1 MKPEVAAAVLNELRD
16 IRYSVYKDAESF
28 DEGVAKLEYVG
39 QTLSGKLGV
48 GLSSYEDEILG
59 LAGQAV
65 SSQDAKRLRELFRK
79 VKDARNDS
87 VHSGAFIRHHSLSL
101 VALALL
107 LEEAIT
113 NYAQV
118 ASDLMVRNPITAE
131 LWHNLAMVRR
141 EMLTHSF
148 SYVPVFVEAK
158 WKLISDLNVIKCLNQ
173 ESIGKRKGLLGKTLE
188 TLISNHDL
196 ALEDAPTACDQAL
209 ISDLKQKIT
218 HLPIL
223 VVDQDQHLL
232 GILSA
237 FDLL

>member
-28 DEGVAKLEYVG
+28 DEGVANLEYVG
-39 QTLSGKLGV
+39 QILAGKLGV
-48 GLSSYEDEILG
+48 GLSAYEDEILG
-59 LAGQAV
+59 LAGQAA
-65 SSQDAKRLRELFRK
+65 SSPDAKRLRELFRK

-101 VALALL
+101 VSLVLL

-113 NYAQV
+113 NNSQI
-118 ASDLMVRNPITAE
+118 ASDLMVGNPMTAE

-148 SYVPVFVEAK
+148 SYLPVFVEAK

-173 ESIGKRKGLLGKTLE
+173 ESAGKRKGLLGTTLE

-196 ALEDAPTACDQAL
+196 ALEDAPTASDRAL

-218 HLPIL
+218 YLPIL

>member
-1 MKPEVAAAVLNELRD
+1 MKPEIAAAILNELRD

-39 QTLSGKLGV
+39 QILSGKLGV

-59 LAGQAV
+59 LAAQAP
-65 SSQDAKRLRELFRK
+65 SSPDAKRLRELFRK

-101 VALALL
+101 VSLSLL

-113 NYAQV
+113 NDSKI
-118 ASDLMVRNPITAE
+118 ASDLMVSNPITAE

-141 EMLTHSF
+141 NMLTHSF
-148 SYVPVFVEAK
+148 SYLPVLVEAK

-173 ESIGKRKGLLGKTLE
+173 ESVGKRKGLLGKTIEELVR
-188 TLISNHDL
+188 NGDL
-196 ALEDAPTACDQAL
+196 ALEEAPTASDQAS
-209 ISDLKQKIT
+209 ISDLKQNIT

-223 VVDQDQHLL
+223 IVDQQDHLL
-232 GILSA
+232 GIISA

>member
-1 MKPEVAAAVLNELRD
+1 MKPEVAAALLNKLRD
-16 IRYSVYKDAESF
+16 IRYAVYKDGESF
-28 DEGVAKLEYVG
+28 DEGVANLEYVG
-39 QTLSGKLGV
+39 QILSGKLGV
-48 GLSSYEDEILG
+48 GLSAYEDEILG
-59 LAGQAV
+59 LAGQAA

-101 VALALL
+101 VSLVLL

-113 NYAQV
+113 NNSQI
-118 ASDLMVRNPITAE
+118 ASDLMVTNPMTAE

-148 SYVPVFVEAK
+148 SYVPLFDGTN

-173 ESIGKRKGLLGKTLE
+173 ESIGKRKGLLGTTLE
-188 TLISNHDL
+188 ALISNHDL
-196 ALEDAPTACDQAL
+196 ALEDAPTANDQAL

-223 VVDQDQHLL
+223 IVDKQKHLL
-232 GILSA
+232 GVISA

>member
-1 MKPEVAAAVLNELRD
+1 MKPEVAAALLNKLRD
-16 IRYSVYKDAESF
+16 IRYAVYKDAESF
-28 DEGVAKLEYVG
+28 DEGVANLEYVG
-39 QTLSGKLGV
+39 QILSGKLGV
-48 GLSSYEDEILG
+48 GLSAYEDEILG
-59 LAGQAV
+59 LAGQAA
-65 SSQDAKRLRELFRK
+65 SSPDAKRLKELFRK

-118 ASDLMVRNPITAE
+118 ASDLMVRNHITAE

-148 SYVPVFVEAK
+148 SYVPLFDGTN
-158 WKLISDLNVIKCLNQ
+158 WKLISDLSVIKCLNQ
-173 ESIGKRKGLLGKTLE
+173 GSAGKRKGLLGTTLDE
-188 TLISNHDL
+188 LISNDHL
-196 ALEDAPTACDQAL
+196 ALEDAPTVNDQAL
-209 ISDLKQKIT
+209 ISDLKETIT

-223 VVDQDQHLL
+223 IVDQDQYLL

>member
-1 MKPEVAAAVLNELRD
+1 MKPEIAAAVLNELRD

-39 QTLSGKLGV
+39 QILSGGLGV
-48 GLSSYEDEILG
+48 GLGSYEGEILG
-59 LAGQAV
+59 LAAQAP
-65 SSQDAKRLRELFRK
+65 SSPDAKRLRELFHK
-79 VKDARNDS
+79 VKEARNDS

-101 VALALL
+101 VSLSLL

-113 NYAQV
+113 NDSKI
-118 ASDLMVRNPITAE
+118 ASDLMVSNPITAE

-141 EMLTHSF
+141 NMLTHSF
-148 SYVPVFVEAK
+148 SYIPLLVGEN

-173 ESIGKRKGLLGKTLE
+173 ESVGKRKGLLGKTIEELVR
-188 TLISNHDL
+188 NGDL
-196 ALEDAPTACDQAL
+196 ALEEAPTASDQAS
-209 ISDLKQKIT
+209 ISDLKQNIT

-223 VVDQDQHLL
+223 IVDQQDHLL
-232 GILSA
+232 GIISA